1 MRTTKFSKSCFYN
14 ALISLCKSCE
24 YKDIQI
30 TQLCKKAGFNR
41 STFYRAYETKDDILI
56 EKASELMNRYYE
68 QCKNRGYTDYEN
80 IVSLFSFYRINGEVF
95 SLMHKAHL
103 DDELRKLS
111 ILNFPADTKH
121 KDDEYKKVFIASG
134 YLAVVLRW
142 LENGMKESDEEMA
155 RCIWKLH
162 N

>member
-1 MRTTKFSKSCFYN
+1 MRTTEFSKSCFYN
-14 ALISLCKSCE
+14 ALISLCKLCE

-41 STFYRAYETKDDILI
+41 STFYRIYETKDDILK
-56 EKASELMNRYYE
+56 EKAGELMNAYYE

-95 SLMHKAHL
+95 TLMHQAHL
-103 DDELRKLS
+103 DDELRRLS
-111 ILNFPADTKH
+111 VLHFPADTKH

-142 LENGMKESDEEMA
+142 LENGMIESDEEMA
-155 RCIWKLH
+155 KCIWNLH
-162 N
+162 T